1 MAEGGVSGTGLAGS
15 SAQPNLIPY
24 GWTDL
29 ILVTVGHTLGLAGV
43 LAVVMAFVVFL
54 TRTFLIALR
63 SRSDL
68 HALAAAG
75 FGVVLGVQAALIAG
89 GVTRVLPFTGV
100 TLPFVSY
107 GGSSLLANFVVL
119 ACLMATSNAESTT
132 LGPDATQLEEDV

>member
-1 MAEGGVSGTGLAGS
+1 M
-15 SAQPNLIPY
+15 
-24 GWTDL
+24 
-29 ILVTVGHTLGLAGV
+29 
-43 LAVVMAFVVFL
+43 

-75 FGVVLGVQAALIAG
+75 FGIVLGLQAALIAG

-107 GGSSLLANFVVL
+107 GGSSLLANFVIL
-119 ACLMATSNAESTT
+119 ASLIAISHAESTT
-132 LGPDATQLEEDV
+132 VLPVEAET